1 MRSEGLLWK
10 GPVPV
15 LVRRVGCQSGILM
28 QLCFPGGGTIAL
40 DIIGKE
46 VGIRRVRIDILTL
59 QRYLVTW
66 HVIGSHD

>member
-1 MRSEGLLWK
+1 
-10 GPVPV
+10 
-15 LVRRVGCQSGILM
+15 M
-28 QLCFPGGGTIAL
+28 QLCFPGWGTIAL

-46 VGIRRVRIDILTL
+46 GGIRRVRIDILTL